1 MKSAVEQ
8 INELKCWD
16 FSITY
21 GGYKHAEEVVVVRK
35 DDIFKILEVCALSLL
50 TRKECRGELIERDI
64 EEIIGKFEGEKM
76 KTKIELNHGFKGSG
90 INEVDTSRLVKE
102 ALRMFS
108 LIPCE
113 KGENPLMHL
122 QELAEIGIDIGRQ
135 EVNKQ
140 YRNYMEKSEAR
151 HKKELIHARLDSTKR
166 GRREAFDEMKAKDNS
181 RKKKEYKRPE
191 VKA

>member
-35 DDIFKILEVCALSLL
+35 DDIFKILEEA
-50 TRKECRGELIERDI
+50 KEKSIKEIEHEIWQHNIVPMGNKTIVENKISDI
-64 EEIIGKFEGEKM
+64 LEKNFGKFEGEKM
-76 KTKIELNHGFKGSG
+76 KTKIELNQGFKGSG

-102 ALRMFS
+102 ALRRFS

-113 KGENPLMHL
+113 KGENPLLHL
-122 QELAEIGIDIGRQ
+122 QNWL
-135 EVNKQ
+135 
-140 YRNYMEKSEAR
+140 KSG
-151 HKKELIHARLDSTKR
+151 LI
-166 GRREAFDEMKAKDNS
+166 
-181 RKKKEYKRPE
+181 
-191 VKA
+191 

>member
-1 MKSAVEQ
+1 MKDGKLV
-8 INELKCWD
+8 
-16 FSITY
+16 
-21 GGYKHAEEVVVVRK
+21 EEVIK
-35 DDIFKILEVCALSLL
+35 
-50 TRKECRGELIERDI
+50 
-64 EEIIGKFEGEKM
+64 KFAM
-76 KTKIELNHGFKGSG
+76 
-90 INEVDTSRLVKE
+90 
-102 ALRMFS
+102 
-108 LIPCE
+108 IPCE
-113 KGENPLMHL
+113 EGESPLLHL
-122 QELAEIGIDIGRQ
+122 QELAQLGIEAGRQ